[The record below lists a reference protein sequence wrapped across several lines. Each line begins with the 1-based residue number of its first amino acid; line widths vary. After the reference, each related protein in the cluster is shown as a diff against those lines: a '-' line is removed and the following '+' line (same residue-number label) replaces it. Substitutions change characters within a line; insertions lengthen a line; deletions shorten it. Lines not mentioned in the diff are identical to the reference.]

1 MFKGGINLIKEIDTV
16 KKSVVFAFS
25 KLNAYD
31 SDDDYTEKT
40 AFDKTMRE
48 SGPDGA
54 NRIRHVWNHDRKDLP
69 IGKPLRMWRDAEYAY
84 TESKML
90 ENQKAL
96 DAWDAY
102 SQGAINEHS
111 YWGKTFNPGVNEKG
125 GKIIKEVK
133 LLEVSTVLWGSQE
146 KAKLIEMIK
155 GGDKPEPWLIE
166 HIKGLQ
172 SYVKKSNASDDFIE
186 TLEIELE
193 KAIDII
199 DSLEKSGREITP
211 VESEPKITLTLAEI
225 YKLKRDIN

>member
-1 MFKGGINLIKEIDTV
+1 MFKSGINLIKDIDSS
-16 KKSVVFAFS
+16 KKTVVFAFS
-25 KLNAYD
+25 KLNDYD

-48 SGPDGA
+48 SGPDGS
-54 NRIRHVWNHDRKDLP
+54 NRIRHVWNHDRKDFP
-69 IGKPLRMWRDAEYAY
+69 IGKPMRMWRDAEYAY
-84 TESKML
+84 TESKL
-90 ENQKAL
+90 LDNQKAM

-111 YWGKTFNPGVNEKG
+111 YWGKALNTGVNPKG

-133 LLEVSTVLWGSQE
+133 LLEVSTVLWGAQE
-146 KAKLIEMIK
+146 KAKLIELIK
-155 GGDKPEPWLIE
+155 GGDQPEPWFIE

-172 SYVKKSNASDDFIE
+172 DYVKKSNASDDFLE

-199 DSLEKSGREITP
+199 DSLEKAGREKAP
-211 VESEPKITLTLAEI
+211 VIIEPKYDLSLAEI
-225 YKLKRDIN
+225 YKLKMNF